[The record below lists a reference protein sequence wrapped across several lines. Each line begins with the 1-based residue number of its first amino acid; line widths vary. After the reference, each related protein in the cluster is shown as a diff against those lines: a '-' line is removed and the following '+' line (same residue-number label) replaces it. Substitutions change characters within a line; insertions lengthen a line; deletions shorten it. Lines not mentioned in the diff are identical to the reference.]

1 MEPSQRPVT
10 PTVRP
15 WAVIALTL
23 AVVAVLIGAS
33 VLSYLA
39 GRATEA
45 VTNFTLLPAEQ
56 FESVGDV
63 NIQSLQE
70 LSELTTV
77 EMVLA
82 TTVEKGT
89 DRGWLNWATGDSISM
104 LVVAEV
110 GAGVD
115 LSEIDDGDVVV
126 DQELKK
132 VELRLPAATITGVAV
147 DNTATGVYDRRTGIF
162 TNGDPNLERSA
173 RLAAE
178 EILVEDALERGI
190 LTTAER
196 SAVTALTNFL
206 SALGYEEIDVLVGS

>member
-1 MEPSQRPVT
+1 MV
-10 PTVRP
+10 V
-15 WAVIALTL
+15 LTL
-23 AVVAVLIGAS
+23 IVVGVMFGAS
-33 VLSYLA
+33 VLAFLA

-45 VTNFTLLPAEQ
+45 VSELTLIPAEEFQ
-56 FESVGDV
+56 AVGDV
-63 NIQSLQE
+63 DVQSLRD
-70 LSELTTV
+70 LAELTTV

-115 LSEIDDGDVVV
+115 LAAIDDGDVTV
-126 DQELKK
+126 DTDLKQ
-132 VELRLPAATITGVAV
+132 VEIRLPAASVTHVAV
-147 DNTATGVYDRRTGIF
+147 DNEATGVYDRTTGIF

-178 EILVEDALERGI
+178 ELIVADALDRGI
-190 LTTAER
+190 LAAAER
-196 SAVTALTNFL
+196 SAVSALTDFL
-206 SALGYEEIDVLVGS
+206 RALGYEDVSVVVEAQ

>member
-1 MEPSQRPVT
+1 MEPSERPAV
-10 PTVRP
+10 PTIRT
-15 WAVIALTL
+15 WAVVAVTL
-23 AVVAVLIGAS
+23 AVVAALIGAS
-33 VLSYLA
+33 ILSYLA

-70 LSELTTV
+70 LAELTTV

-115 LSEIDDGDVVV
+115 LSGIGSNDVIV
-126 DQELKK
+126 DPDLKR
-132 VELRLPAATITGVAV
+132 VELHLPAATITNVAV
-147 DNTATGVYDRRTGIF
+147 DNTATGVYDRTTGIF
-162 TNGDPNLERSA
+162 TNGDPNLERAA

-178 EILVEDALERGI
+178 EILVADALDRGI

-196 SAVTALTNFL
+196 SAVTALTAFL
-206 SALGYEEIDVLVGS
+206 EALGYRDIDVVVGS